1 MRSLLDHLAAGLNPA
16 QAARAVRDGSV
27 LGGRRMALRRSVPYH
42 WSRQPQPY
50 RRRSAQAFDF
60 HDLGV

>member
-27 LGGRRMALRRSVPYH
+27 LGGRRMAL
-42 WSRQPQPY
+42 
-50 RRRSAQAFDF
+50 
-60 HDLGV
+60 